1 MKKVAGLAVALAL
14 LLPATQAQAQVPVD
28 QVVIGIFP
36 NGAVFFIRIHNN
48 GLGMFSGA
56 GTVLLPMNGQ
66 QDLRVDVGADVT
78 GGGVIL
84 VGSTMTPQQPMAVF
98 IDSANALTF
107 LYFGVAYSGTG
118 MVINQ

>member
-1 MKKVAGLAVALAL
+1 VKKVVGLAVALAL
-14 LLPATQAQAQVPVD
+14 LAPAAEARAQAPLD

-36 NGAVFFIRIHNN
+36 NGAVFFIRVHNN
-48 GLGMFSGA
+48 GLGMFAGA

-66 QDLRVDVGADVT
+66 QDLRVDIGADVT

-84 VGSTMTPQQPMAVF
+84 VGHTQTPQQPMAIF
-98 IDSANALTF
+98 IDSAKNLTF

-118 MVINQ
+118 IIVNQ